1 MKNTTNQKTIKFED
15 IQNEANA
22 ELYAKEW
29 SLPKVPFV
37 RMHKYNCQD
46 EEKCVK
52 LTLALQSL
60 FNGAKEN
67 APFKIIDLAQLPN
80 DEYLVETSVGN
91 FELKFNNEIRK
102 ASVEKT
108 EKKIVKE
115 KVVKIEPQEVVDAS
129 AQQKVVEKTEKV
141 EPQQVVENKKGF
153 SLRLFGKEIL
163 GWN

>member
-1 MKNTTNQKTIKFED
+1 MNNNQSNQKTIKFED
-15 IQNEANA
+15 IQSKEDAI
-22 ELYAKEW
+22 LYATEW
-29 SLPKVPFV
+29 SLPKVPFA
-37 RMHKYNCQD
+37 RMHGYNCQD

-67 APFKIIDLAQLPN
+67 SPFKIIDMAQLPN

-115 KVVKIEPQEVVDAS
+115 KVVEKVEPQEVVDAS
-129 AQQKVVEKTEKV
+129 AQQKVVEKV
-141 EPQQVVENKKGF
+141 EPQQVNKKGF